1 MAYTDL
7 FNKAIDDLTT
17 SLTAI
22 TGLRVVNNPQNINPP
37 CVFIDAPNFEAFNY
51 NIARV
56 EFPVKI
62 VGSGPA
68 NLPALRD
75 ILAKCALLL
84 NANIAVTRGVPSSLE
99 IGSQLFP
106 SYDLTIEMKSQSGL

>member
-7 FNKAIDDLTT
+7 FNVALDNLTT

-51 NIARV
+51 NIARI
-56 EFPVKI
+56 EFPVKVI
-62 VGSGPA
+62 GSGPA
-68 NLPALRD
+68 NLPALRE
-75 ILAKCALLL
+75 ILAKCAALLT
-84 NANIAVTRGVPSSLE
+84 ANVAVTRGVPSSLE
-99 IGSQLFP
+99 IGAQVFP
-106 SYDLTIEMKSQSGL
+106 SYDLTIEMKTQAGL